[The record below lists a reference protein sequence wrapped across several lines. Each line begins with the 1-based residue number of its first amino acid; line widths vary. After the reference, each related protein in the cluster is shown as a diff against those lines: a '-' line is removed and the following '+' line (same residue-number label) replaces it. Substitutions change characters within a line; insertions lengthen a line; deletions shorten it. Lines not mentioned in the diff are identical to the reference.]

1 MKEMARTMTGTT
13 MKTKNKKMPR
23 FRQNEGSCSP
33 AGSSSFFSA
42 SAGSSP
48 TRDPIARAGLTF
60 GTMRVRRVR

>member
-1 MKEMARTMTGTT
+1 

-33 AGSSSFFSA
+33 SGSSSFFSA